1 MFHSVADESSL
12 YTASSDAGDDSD
24 SSYCPASYRRR
35 SQTVISKG
43 PVLGSI
49 VIHPLVLQSV
59 EPHTGTQWPVCN
71 ESPESV
77 KPVGSA
83 LWVIPNRVGFVK
95 LSQIGVFVNKIRGCT
110 TPGCDGNL
118 VPVAVKSIGMGGG
131 LSVWFGCV

>member
-1 MFHSVADESSL
+1 MFHSVDYVSDESSL

-24 SSYCPASYRRR
+24 SPASYRRK

-49 VIHPLVLQSV
+49 VTHPLVLQSV

-83 LWVIPNRVGFVK
+83 L
-95 LSQIGVFVNKIRGCT
+95 
-110 TPGCDGNL
+110 
-118 VPVAVKSIGMGGG
+118 
-131 LSVWFGCV
+131 

>member
-1 MFHSVADESSL
+1 MFNYVSDESSL

-77 KPVGSA
+77 KPVVPFDLTGS
-83 LWVIPNRVGFVK
+83 
-95 LSQIGVFVNKIRGCT
+95 RGCHNQAQILWLYSFRYR
-110 TPGCDGNL
+110 GIQIARFDWSKRG
-118 VPVAVKSIGMGGG
+118 VY
-131 LSVWFGCV
+131 FQ